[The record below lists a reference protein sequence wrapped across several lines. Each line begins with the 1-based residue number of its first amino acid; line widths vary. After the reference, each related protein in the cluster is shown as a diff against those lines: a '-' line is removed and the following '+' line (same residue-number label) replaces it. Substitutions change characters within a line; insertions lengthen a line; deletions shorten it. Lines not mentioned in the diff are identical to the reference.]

1 MNFHDFSFS
10 TSLQDGLDSMGFVQP
25 TPIQEQTIPLIQQ
38 GNDLIACAQ
47 TGTGKTAAYLLPV
60 MDRLCKMQHRKGI
73 SVLILVPTRELAIQV
88 DQQVEGLAYFTG
100 LTSIAI
106 YGGGD
111 GIGYEQQRRSLREG
125 VDIVVAT
132 PGRLISHIQSS
143 KTLLHEASILI
154 LDEAD
159 RMLDMGFK
167 DDIMQIVRKLPTK
180 RNTLLFSATMPG
192 KTRQFANQLLHN
204 PQKVNIAISKP
215 AERIKQLKYKVHD
228 AQKIPLVCAVLKP
241 GQYQSVLIFA
251 STKEKVKQLD
261 KNLRKL
267 GLQVKPF
274 HSDLSQDER
283 QKILLEYKNKHVNI
297 LVGTDVLSRGID
309 VEGIDLVINY
319 DVPGDPEDYIHRIGR
334 TARAERTGTAI
345 SLVNMQDKRRFKQIE
360 ELMEQEVAVEPLPE
374 DIAKIEAKEA
384 PVSHR
389 RDKPG
394 KKKRHFRKRPHAAPK
409 SE

>member
-1 MNFHDFSFS
+1 
-10 TSLQDGLDSMGFVQP
+10 MGFIHP
-25 TPIQEQTIPLIQQ
+25 TPIQEETIPLIQQ
-38 GNDLIACAQ
+38 GHDLIACAQ

-60 MDRLCKMQHRKGI
+60 MDRLSKMEHREGI
-73 SVLILVPTRELAIQV
+73 SALVLVPTRELAIQV

-143 KTLLHEASILI
+143 KTRLHEASILI

-167 DDIMQIVRKLPTK
+167 DDIMQIVRKLPVK
-180 RNTLLFSATMPG
+180 RNTLLFSATMPT
-192 KTRQFANQLLHN
+192 KTRQFANQLLHK
-204 PQKVNIAISKP
+204 PKKVNIAISKP
-215 AERIKQLKYKVHD
+215 AERIQQLKYTVHD
-228 AQKIPLVCAVLKP
+228 GQKIPLVCALLKP
-241 GQYQSVLIFA
+241 GDYQSVLIFA

-261 KNLRKL
+261 KSLRKL

-283 QKILLEYKNKHVNI
+283 QKILLEYKNKHLNI

-345 SLVNMQDKRRFKQIE
+345 SLVNMSDKRRFKQIE
-360 ELMEQEVAVEPLPE
+360 DLMEREVESKELPA
-374 DIAKIEAKEA
+374 DIAEIPAPKVQPSYAKKTSR
-384 PVSHR
+384 P
-389 RDKPG
+389 
-394 KKKRHFRKRPHAAPK
+394 KRHFRRKPTSKA
-409 SE
+409 E